1 MTRLT
6 PLVVAGNAIFYLIMA
21 ATYCRILKRRF
32 SWPVTLFGFLIGF
45 LAYILPTQFMPYAD
59 FERML
64 FGLVTF
70 PLVPIVL
77 FRDKWYV
84 SLLCAAAALVS
95 MSVSDLFSVSVLLTP
110 EQLQQGLTFQ
120 PFLVQL
126 AVFAIFLT
134 TDAFLM
140 WIFTLLMN
148 RYKNRFSGK
157 EWLLY
162 LSFPISQYVLMWGWM
177 ILCRMDFSL
186 RRVLVMLLGLA
197 VCVVADAA
205 LFAAIRGMAQR
216 SELKAKNDLLT
227 RQIDLQK
234 EHYSA
239 ITAQYENIRRIRHD
253 ISSHLYTME
262 ALLKKGQYAEATA
275 YSAEVS
281 EACRYRSNLGSCE
294 NPIVDAFLF
303 SRTEELRAQGYEMQI
318 NVRVPAR
325 TGISD
330 ADMVVAFGNLLD
342 NAMEACQAAGRK
354 QITLS
359 AHMEKGYLHIE
370 ERNPAPAAS
379 HSRKRRIPE
388 LERGIGFHIL
398 QELAGTYDGSFHVSM
413 EQNDFTASL
422 ILKGAAEI

>member
-6 PLVVAGNAIFYLIMA
+6 PLVVAGNAIFYFIMA
-21 ATYCRILKRRF
+21 AAYCRILKRRF

-197 VCVVADAA
+197 ICVVADAA

-239 ITAQYENIRRIRHD
+239 IMAQYENIRRIRHD
-253 ISSHLYTME
+253 ISSHLYTVE
-262 ALLKKGQYAEATA
+262 ALLKEGQYAEAAA

-318 NVRVPAR
+318 QVRVPAY
-325 TGISD
+325 TGIPDS
-330 ADMVVAFGNLLD
+330 DMVVALGNLLD
-342 NAMEACQAAGRK
+342 NAVEACQAAGRK
-354 QITLS
+354 QIALS
-359 AHMEKGYLHIE
+359 VHMDKGHLHIE
-370 ERNPAPAAS
+370 ERNPAPAAPN
-379 HSRKRRIPE
+379 SRKRRIPE

-398 QELAGTYDGSFHVSM
+398 QELAGTYDGSFHISM
-413 EQNDFTASL
+413 EQGDFTASL

>member
-1 MTRLT
+1 
-6 PLVVAGNAIFYLIMA
+6 
-21 ATYCRILKRRF
+21 
-32 SWPVTLFGFLIGF
+32 
-45 LAYILPTQFMPYAD
+45 
-59 FERML
+59 
-64 FGLVTF
+64 
-70 PLVPIVL
+70 
-77 FRDKWYV
+77 
-84 SLLCAAAALVS
+84 
-95 MSVSDLFSVSVLLTP
+95 MSVSDLFAVSVLLTP

-162 LSFPISQYVLMWGWM
+162 LSFPISQYVLIWGWM
-177 ILCRMDFSL
+177 ILCRIDFSL

-281 EACRYRSNLGSCE
+281 KVCRYRSNLGSCE
-294 NPIVDAFLF
+294 NPIADAFLF
-303 SRTEELRAQGYEMQI
+303 PE
-318 NVRVPAR
+318 P
-325 TGISD
+325 
-330 ADMVVAFGNLLD
+330 
-342 NAMEACQAAGRK
+342 
-354 QITLS
+354 
-359 AHMEKGYLHIE
+359 
-370 ERNPAPAAS
+370 RN
-379 HSRKRRIPE
+379 
-388 LERGIGFHIL
+388 
-398 QELAGTYDGSFHVSM
+398 
-413 EQNDFTASL
+413 
-422 ILKGAAEI
+422 

>member
-6 PLVVAGNAIFYLIMA
+6 PLVLAGNAIFYLIMA
-21 ATYCRILKRRF
+21 TAYCRILKRRF

-59 FERML
+59 FERTL

-70 PLVPIVL
+70 PIVPIVL
-77 FRDKWYV
+77 FRDKWYK
-84 SLLCAAAALVS
+84 SLLCAAAALIF
-95 MSVSDLFSVSVLLTP
+95 MTVSDLFSVSVLLTP
-110 EQLQQGLTFQ
+110 EQLRQGLTFQ
-120 PFLVQL
+120 PFPVQL
-126 AVFAIFLT
+126 AVFAIFLA

-140 WIFTLLMN
+140 WAFTLLMN
-148 RYKNRFSGK
+148 RYKNRLSGK

-162 LSFPISQYVLMWGWM
+162 LSFPISQYLLLYGWI
-177 ILCRMDFSL
+177 ILCRVDFSV
-186 RRVLVMLLGLA
+186 RRVLVMLLGLT

-216 SELKAKNDLLT
+216 SELKAKNDLLA

-253 ISSHLYTME
+253 ISSHLYTVE
-262 ALLKKGQYAEATA
+262 ALLKEGQYTEAAA

-303 SRTEELRAQGYEMQI
+303 SRTGELKTQGYEIQI
-318 NVRVPAR
+318 QVRVPAR
-325 TGISD
+325 TGIPD

-342 NAMEACQAAGRK
+342 NAVEACQAAEKK
-354 QITLS
+354 QIFLS

-370 ERNPAPAAS
+370 ERNPAPAAPT
-379 HSRKRRIPE
+379 SRKRRIPE

-398 QELAGTYDGSFHVSM
+398 QELAGRYEGSFAASV
-413 EQNDFTASL
+413 EQNEFTASL
-422 ILKGAAEI
+422 ILKGDAEV

>member
-1 MTRLT
+1 MIRLT
-6 PLVVAGNAIFYLIMA
+6 PLFLIGNAIFYCIMA
-21 ATYCRILKRRF
+21 AAYCRILKRRF
-32 SWPVTLFGFLIGF
+32 SWPVTLLGFLIGF
-45 LAYILPTQFMPYAD
+45 LVYVLPPELMPYAD
-59 FERML
+59 MERVL
-64 FGLVTF
+64 FALVTV
-70 PLVPIVL
+70 PLTPIVL
-77 FRDKWYV
+77 FRDKWYK
-84 SLLCAAAALVS
+84 SLLCAAVALVS

-120 PFLVQL
+120 PFQVQL
-126 AVFAIFLT
+126 AVFAIFLA

-140 WIFTLLMN
+140 WAFTLLMN
-148 RYKNRFSGK
+148 RYKNRLSGK

-162 LSFPISQYVLMWGWM
+162 LSFPISQYLLLYGWI
-177 ILCRMDFSL
+177 ILCRVDFSL

-216 SELKAKNDLLT
+216 SELKAKNDLLA

-262 ALLKKGQYAEATA
+262 ALLREGQYTDAAA

-303 SRTEELRAQGYEMQI
+303 SRTRELKTQGYEIQI
-318 NVRVPAR
+318 QVRVPAH
-325 TGISD
+325 TGIPD

-342 NAMEACQAAGRK
+342 NAVEACQAAGRK
-354 QITLS
+354 QIALS

-370 ERNPAPAAS
+370 ERNLAPAAPT
-379 HSRKRRIPE
+379 SRKRRIPE
-388 LERGIGFHIL
+388 LERGVGSRVL
-398 QELAGTYDGSFHVSM
+398 KGLAEKYNGSLKQEQKDGIFM
-413 EQNDFTASL
+413 AEL
-422 ILKGAAEI
+422 ILNLR

>member
-21 ATYCRILKRRF
+21 TAYCRILKRRF
-32 SWPVTLFGFLIGF
+32 FWPVTLFGFLIGF

-95 MSVSDLFSVSVLLTP
+95 MSVSDLLSVSVLLTP

-318 NVRVPAR
+318 SVRVPAH
-325 TGISD
+325 TGIPD

-342 NAMEACQAAGRK
+342 NAAEACQAAGRK
-354 QITLS
+354 QIALS

-370 ERNPAPAAS
+370 ERNPAPAAPT
-379 HSRKRRIPE
+379 SRKRRIPE

-398 QELAGTYDGSFHVSM
+398 QELAGRYEGSFAASV
-413 EQNDFTASL
+413 EQNEFTASL
-422 ILKGAAEI
+422 ILKGDAEV